1 MKTYYA
7 VEIVAKQCNLD
18 VSIYPSPSGKS
29 VVVTMMS
36 GETVPTV
43 FDDAAKAANLRVS
56 YSSGECVVS
65 QA

>member
-1 MKTYYA
+1 MKTYDA
-7 VEIVAKQCNLD
+7 VESVAKQCNLE
-18 VSIYPSPSGKS
+18 VSIYPSPSGES

-36 GETVPTV
+36 GETVPSV